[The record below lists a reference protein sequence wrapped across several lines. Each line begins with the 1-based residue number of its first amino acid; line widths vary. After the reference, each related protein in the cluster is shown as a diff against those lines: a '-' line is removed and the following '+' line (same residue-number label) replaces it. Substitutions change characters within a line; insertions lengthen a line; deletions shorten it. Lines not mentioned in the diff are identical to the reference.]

1 MNKITLNLFEPYS
14 IGKLELKNRF
24 VRSAARD
31 ATAEESGAVT
41 NRSVALYRELGK
53 GGVGLIITGHAFVS
67 PLGHAEPGQYGVHSD
82 DMIPGLRRLVQAAH
96 IEGAKIVL
104 QISHAGISSRYLLS
118 KGITP
123 LAVFNLPEE
132 SRPHREMT
140 GEEIESIISDFVSA
154 TLRAREAGFDA
165 VQFHGAHGYLMNQVL
180 SPLFNHRTDQWG
192 GNADNRRR
200 FHLDIIRKVRQAVGA
215 DFPLMTKL
223 GVQDDLDGGLS
234 FDEGLETAKQ
244 MVQEGID
251 AIEISRGIG
260 AMPSIARQS
269 NPEQAYFRERTAA
282 VKRALT
288 VPVMAVGGIRS
299 LELASDLVDSGD
311 ADLIS
316 MCRPFIREPGLIAR
330 WQRGETEPA
339 TCISCGKCHEVIVKG
354 KHLVCVEERR
364 RSRKARSD
372 T

>member
-1 MNKITLNLFEPYS
+1 MFNSHQRGERCWFASVVSVLLFVAIAGVE
-14 IGKLELKNRF
+14 
-24 VRSAARD
+24 AANVKD
-31 ATAEESGAVT
+31 FGATGDGETDDTA
-41 NRSVALYRELGK
+41 
-53 GGVGLIITGHAFVS
+53 AFVEA
-67 PLGHAEPGQYGVHSD
+67 AESDRDIFVPAGV
-82 DMIPGLRRLVQAAH
+82 
-96 IEGAKIVL
+96 
-104 QISHAGISSRYLLS
+104 YLL
-118 KGITP
+118 KT
-123 LAVFNLPEE
+123 FNLPEE